1 MCHQA
6 KFRPN
11 RSNRCW
17 NIAIYPFF
25 FNTVAV
31 LHFGFVGQILG
42 RPTTRHL
49 MVFITVPNSVAIA
62 LVVLIIQS
70 LNILR
75 IWPDNAYSRPF
86 LAVLGV
92 FFFFFFIRPLSHWK
106 LISKLISKFTL
117 ISSFHKKI
125 SSVNNQ
131 LSKEI
136 NFEILF
142 YQTPKYSQHLQCW
155 TIHYFTCTDR

>member
-1 MCHQA
+1 MPSS
-6 KFRPN
+6 KISSKSFEPLLKY
-11 RSNRCW
+11 SNLS
-17 NIAIYPFF
+17 IF

-31 LHFGFVGQILG
+31 RHFGFVGQILG

-49 MVFITVPNSVAIA
+49 MVFITVQNLVAIA

-70 LNILR
+70 

-92 FFFFFFIRPLSHWK
+92 FFFFFIRPLSHWK

-117 ISSFHKKI
+117 ISSFHNKI
-125 SSVNNQ
+125 FSVNNQ

-136 NFEILF
+136 NFEI
-142 YQTPKYSQHLQCW
+142 QC
-155 TIHYFTCTDR
+155 